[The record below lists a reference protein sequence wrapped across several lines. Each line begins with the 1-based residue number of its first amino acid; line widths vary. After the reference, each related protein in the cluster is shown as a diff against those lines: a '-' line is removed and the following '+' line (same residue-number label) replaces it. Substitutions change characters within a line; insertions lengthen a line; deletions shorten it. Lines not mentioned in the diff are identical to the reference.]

1 MEEGVTEISSNV
13 AVEEQ
18 CSRPPI
24 NAMNFHP
31 NESKNLHAKDKLQ
44 KSEALLRLL
53 ASLKYGIVIT
63 QRFPYV
69 YYKQTHW
76 PEVHQYYR

>member
-31 NESKNLHAKDKLQ
+31 NESKNLHAKDKL
-44 KSEALLRLL
+44 
-53 ASLKYGIVIT
+53 
-63 QRFPYV
+63 
-69 YYKQTHW
+69 
-76 PEVHQYYR
+76 